1 VIQCLPPGVTSN
13 ADYRTVYAFEHDDKE
28 LPLFDSAAHPA
39 VRIHLGL
46 LFDGSI
52 TSHASLVSLPDGG
65 QALKIHDRFVYF
77 YFRDAHNASISE
89 LQYHAHAVLENGAL
103 ATHAS
108 LCDET
113 EMDAFPEKPPPA
125 APSSPPGVATC
136 DGTDEVNTE
145 LMTEAD
151 CQLRQLDLDD
161 RYGNVAWGGR
171 GGFNGDL
178 NSPGHCYTANG
189 MVWLIN
195 PTAGACADS
204 TQFDR
209 TKGEGCYCTRP
220 GPQPCSAGDAI
231 LAQMTDA
238 ECEAVLHDVNRLR
251 ILSGYTMAIY
261 ERLWLGTAGLCLAR
275 DNSVKF
281 VEPDIAHAVE
291 CDDPL
296 LTGTH
301 FLGGCYCEAV
311 ERLPPSHPPPPP
323 AAPPSPPRG
332 PSPPLA
338 PGEKHSPPPSPPLP
352 GEEPHIAQ
360 PPAPPNPPP
369 PPSSPMERPPPAAP
383 PPDVPPPAYP
393 PSAPPLNLTQP
404 LSKNVTHDG
413 WGFEIEIF
421 EDTLTRLYFEE
432 GYVIEEGDLVVAVR
446 KRYTDA
452 HPGAECGIASS
463 LSIMNLEENPKCA
476 LTLPRS
482 NTLDGL
488 ALQKLSPSRG
498 RAQ

>member
-1 VIQCLPPGVTSN
+1 
-13 ADYRTVYAFEHDDKE
+13 
-28 LPLFDSAAHPA
+28 
-39 VRIHLGL
+39 
-46 LFDGSI
+46 
-52 TSHASLVSLPDGG
+52 
-65 QALKIHDRFVYF
+65 
-77 YFRDAHNASISE
+77 
-89 LQYHAHAVLENGAL
+89 
-103 ATHAS
+103 
-108 LCDET
+108 
-113 EMDAFPEKPPPA
+113 MDAFPEKPPPP
-125 APSSPPGVATC
+125 APGSPPGAVTC

-195 PTAGACADS
+195 PTAGGCADS

-369 PPSSPMERPPPAAP
+369 PPSSPMESPPPAAP

>member
-1 VIQCLPPGVTSN
+1 MCRTHLANCGEHTDRRVIQCLPPGVTSN
-13 ADYRTVYAFEHDDKE
+13 SDYRTVYAFEHDFPH
-28 LPLFDSAAHPA
+28 LPLFDSGAHPA
-39 VRIHLGL
+39 VRVHLGL

-52 TSHASLVSLPDGG
+52 TAHASLVSLPDGG
-65 QALKIHDRFVYF
+65 QALKIHNRFVYF
-77 YFRDAHNASISE
+77 YFRDTHNASISE

-113 EMDAFPEKPPPA
+113 EMDAFPEKPPPP
-125 APSSPPGVATC
+125 APSSPPGIVTC
-136 DGTDEVNTE
+136 DGTDEVDTA

-151 CQLRQLDLDD
+151 CQLRQLDLND

-171 GGFNGDL
+171 GGFNGDG
-178 NSPGHCYTANG
+178 NAPGHCYAING
-189 MVWLIN
+189 KVWLLN
-195 PTAGACADS
+195 PMAGGCADS
-204 TQFDR
+204 AQFDR
-209 TKGEGCYCTRP
+209 DKGEGCYCTRP

-238 ECEAVLHDVNRLR
+238 ECEAVLHEVNRLR

-261 ERLWLGTAGLCLAR
+261 ERLWLGAAGLCLAR

-301 FLGGCYCEAV
+301 VLGGCYCEAPT
-311 ERLPPSHPPPPP
+311 RLPPSPPPPPP

-338 PGEKHSPPPSPPLP
+338 PGETHSPPPSPPLP

-369 PPSSPMERPPPAAP
+369 PPSSPWRPPPAAP
-383 PPDVPPPAYP
+383 PPTCRRRPARV
-393 PSAPPLNLTQP
+393 AARQP
-404 LSKNVTHDG
+404 DAAAVENVTHDG

-421 EDTLTRLYFEE
+421 EN
-432 GYVIEEGDLVVAVR
+432 
-446 KRYTDA
+446 
-452 HPGAECGIASS
+452 SW
-463 LSIMNLEENPKCA
+463 
-476 LTLPRS
+476 
-482 NTLDGL
+482 
-488 ALQKLSPSRG
+488 
-498 RAQ
+498 